1 MTYPTGD
8 QNPEDAIEDR
18 LIYQELLEGWSPHQ
32 VAARRAQP
40 IERVMEILERSKW
53 HKQDSANARRS
64 LALARIDELSRIA
77 YELSTKSKD
86 LGGMKTWIEL
96 QKREAAL
103 TGMDAAQ
110 KQDTTVKVELSWV
123 NANRLAYKDKAQ
135 LASDI
140 ASRASDVSFIER
152 PVNPPQ
158 ATTMPPAAPSD
169 GHQTDP

>member
-1 MTYPTGD
+1 MSLDHLTSAQIYEVEQQLIWGATPREVQYKLGIA
-8 QNPEDAIEDR
+8 PEDIAEIIAR
-18 LIYQELLEGWSPHQ
+18 SQ
-32 VAARRAQP
+32 VLPQDNHATR
-40 IERVMEILERSKW
+40 
-53 HKQDSANARRS
+53 KQ
-64 LALARIDELSRIA
+64 LALARIDMLGKVAIEHG
-77 YELSTKSKD
+77 SKGD
-86 LGGMKTWIEL
+86 MQAIKTWIEL

-140 ASRASDVSFIER
+140 ASRASDVSFIEL
-152 PVNPPQ
+152 PVNPSQ
-158 ATTMPPAAPSD
+158 ATTPPAIPSD

>member
-1 MTYPTGD
+1 MSLDHLTSAQIYEVEQQLIWGATPREVQYKLGIA
-8 QNPEDAIEDR
+8 PEDIAEIIAR
-18 LIYQELLEGWSPHQ
+18 SQ
-32 VAARRAQP
+32 VLPQDNHAAR
-40 IERVMEILERSKW
+40 
-53 HKQDSANARRS
+53 KQ
-64 LALARIDELSRIA
+64 LALARIDMLGKVAIA
-77 YELSTKSKD
+77 HGSKGD
-86 LGGMKTWIEL
+86 MQAIKTWIEL

-140 ASRASDVSFIER
+140 ASRASDVSFVEL

-158 ATTMPPAAPSD
+158 ATTPPAIPSD